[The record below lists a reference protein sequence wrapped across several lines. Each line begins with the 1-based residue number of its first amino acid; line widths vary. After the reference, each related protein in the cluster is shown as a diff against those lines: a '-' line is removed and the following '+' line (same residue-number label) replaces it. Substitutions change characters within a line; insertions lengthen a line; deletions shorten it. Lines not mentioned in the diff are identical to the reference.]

1 MHRGFTLLELIA
13 SVFIL
18 CLLLAIAVPNF
29 NGVLQANKM
38 QRLAREL
45 HGFVIQAKSESILRR
60 QRLWAHIIM
69 SGASNS
75 QGEWK
80 IELTDS
86 NTPYIG
92 MILATFSGKPYA
104 GLTVTPQYPSQQI
117 SFDDIHGRPSNGHIR
132 FHPIEDSSKELKV
145 LSFNRSARF
154 RVCSNHPTKQF
165 FGYVSC

>member
-45 HGFVIQAKSESILRR
+45 HGFVIQAKSESVLRR

-75 QGEWK
+75 QGDWK
-80 IELTDS
+80 IELTDN
-86 NTPYIG
+86 NTPYMG
-92 MILATFSGKPYA
+92 TILATFLG
-104 GLTVTPQYPSQQI
+104 
-117 SFDDIHGRPSNGHIR
+117 
-132 FHPIEDSSKELKV
+132 
-145 LSFNRSARF
+145 
-154 RVCSNHPTKQF
+154 NHTLA
-165 FGYVSC
+165 